1 MSTLF
6 YEVAFVSLVAS
17 SLQQKAKSDFLT
29 PMNRNN
35 KDVRNKW

>member
-17 SLQQKAKSDFLT
+17 SLQQKAKSEFFDT
-29 PMNRNN
+29 NEPQQQRCQ
-35 KDVRNKW
+35 K